1 MGLKWTVHKTHQEH
15 KCKTS
20 TDKYINVDTYPK
32 KSQKLHIHKKVPSTL
47 MGHPQG
53 QKCIQLAHCRAKV
66 KFSVWNTEI
75 HVYSFVLFWVHRK
88 YGFKL
93 LKTGATYLLTL
104 MHKSWSSSLKAQY
117 RGRTYV
123 VTNIVFF
130 FDLIFSNFNHVNIK
144 RTFTMLLHT
153 QNIKKSIVEKII
165 F

>member
-1 MGLKWTVHKTHQEH
+1 MGLKWTVHKTHREH

-20 TDKYINVDTYPK
+20 IDKYINVYE
-32 KSQKLHIHKKVPSTL
+32 LHIHKKVPSTL
-47 MGHPQG
+47 MGHPQAK
-53 QKCIQLAHCRAKV
+53 KCIQLAHCRAKV

-117 RGRTYV
+117 WGRTYV
-123 VTNIVFF
+123 VTNIVFFF

-144 RTFTMLLHT
+144 RTFTMLVHIMVQPKT
-153 QNIKKSIVEKII
+153 
-165 F
+165 